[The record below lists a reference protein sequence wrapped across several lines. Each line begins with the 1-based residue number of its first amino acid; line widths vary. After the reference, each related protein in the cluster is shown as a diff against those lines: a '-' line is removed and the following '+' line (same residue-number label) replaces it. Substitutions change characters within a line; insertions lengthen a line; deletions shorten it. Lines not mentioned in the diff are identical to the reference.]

1 MEKYFKIGVRMF
13 YSQSYRK
20 KEINNAKYHSRLVE
34 RTPSINMKKDEL
46 IKYMIKQNI
55 DIPNPIPAK
64 PVLLEKI
71 REKNIP
77 EQYVIDSMA

>member
-1 MEKYFKIGVRMF
+1 
-13 YSQSYRK
+13 
-20 KEINNAKYHSRLVE
+20 
-34 RTPSINMKKDEL
+34 MKKDDL

-71 REKNIP
+71 LEKNIP
-77 EQYVIDSMA
+77 KQYVIDSMA

>member
-1 MEKYFKIGVRMF
+1 
-13 YSQSYRK
+13 
-20 KEINNAKYHSRLVE
+20 
-34 RTPSINMKKDEL
+34 
-46 IKYMIKQNI
+46 MIKQNI